1 MKNTRYK
8 KLLSVVI
15 ALLMLTSCATNATN
29 ATNTESDIAAEN
41 ISVTNTE
48 PESTDSETDGEYYPE
63 AKYSDFDLNT
73 SVSDSAVYVTL
84 SGSQAETTG
93 ELEVGDGYI
102 KIENGGDYVLSGDYS
117 GQIIVESE
125 ENVHLILSGVTIYN
139 AMAPIYVKSAKNVC
153 ITLATGT
160 VNTISDS
167 SEYTYEDGEDEP
179 AAAVYSKDDLTINGD
194 GELIVNANYDK
205 GIHSKDDLK
214 IISGKITVNSVGDA
228 IKGKDCLLIKDG
240 EITIT
245 TGVDG
250 LKSNNNT
257 NEEKGYVII
266 EGGKINISAGDDAV
280 HAESWLIVYG
290 GEINITE
297 GYEGLE
303 GKKVEIY
310 GGGINIVSSD
320 DSINAASGSSGDT
333 DFTIPDRDFNFSNFN
348 SEDGQTPPEMS
359 DSDNTDG
366 TRPEMPSGDFTPG
379 DGQTPPEM
387 PNGDNTDGTRPEMP
401 SGDFTPGDGQTP
413 PEMPD
418 SDSTGDDSTSSGF
431 GKGGFGG
438 FGGFGG
444 GGNGGFNEP
453 AEDGVYIKIFGG
465 NITLSGGNDV
475 LDSNGT
481 LEITGGTITVNN
493 PNMVVYGEPDC
504 IIDVNGTAIVS
515 GGTFIAY
522 SRGATSAS
530 QAFTVPYITSSVTES
545 GASVTVKDASGQTVI
560 EIASAEKCSTLYIA
574 SDMLTSVETYTVTV
588 GSTTTEVTAQ

>member
-8 KLLSVVI
+8 KLLSVVMI
-15 ALLMLTSCATNATN
+15 VLMLTSCATN
-29 ATNTESDIAAEN
+29 ATNTESDIAAEQN
-41 ISVTNTE
+41 NTAE
-48 PESTDSETDGEYYPE
+48 STSTINPETESTDSETDGEYYPE

-73 SVSDSAVYVTL
+73 SVSDSAVYVTF

-102 KIENGGDYVLSGDYS
+102 KIENGGDYVLRGDYS
-117 GQIIVESE
+117 GQIVVESE
-125 ENVHLILSGVTIYN
+125 ENVHLILSGVTVYN
-139 AMAPIYVKSAKNVC
+139 PMSPIYVKSAKNVC
-153 ITLATGT
+153 ITLVTGT
-160 VNTISDS
+160 VNTISDN
-167 SEYTYEDGEDEP
+167 SEYTYEDGENEP
-179 AAAVYSKDDLTINGD
+179 AAAVYSKADLTINGD

-214 IISGKITVNSVGDA
+214 IISGKIEVNSVGDA

-250 LKSNNNT
+250 LKSNNDS

-297 GYEGLE
+297 CCEGLE

-333 DFTIPDRDFNFSNFN
+333 DFTIPDRDFNFSKFN
-348 SEDGQTPPEMS
+348 SGDGQTPPEMS

-387 PNGDNTDGTRPEMP
+387 P
-401 SGDFTPGDGQTP
+401 
-413 PEMPD
+413 D
-418 SDSTGDDSTSSGF
+418 SDSTDDDSTSSGF

-504 IIDVNGTAIVS
+504 IIDVNGTATVS

-560 EIASAEKCSTLYIA
+560 EIPGAEKCSTLYIA
-574 SDMLTSVETYTVTV
+574 SDMLTSGETYTVTI

>member
-29 ATNTESDIAAEN
+29 TESDIAAEQN
-41 ISVTNTE
+41 NTA
-48 PESTDSETDGEYYPE
+48 ESTSTINPETETTDGEYYPE

-153 ITLATGT
+153 ITLVTGT
-160 VNTISDS
+160 VNTISDN
-167 SEYTYEDGEDEP
+167 SEYTYEDGENEP
-179 AAAVYSKDDLTINGD
+179 AAAVYSKADLTINGD

-214 IISGKITVNSVGDA
+214 LISGKIEVNSVGDA

-250 LKSNNNT
+250 LKSNNDS

-266 EGGKINISAGDDAV
+266 EGGKIKISAGDDAV

-297 GYEGLE
+297 CYEGLE

-310 GGGINIVSSD
+310 GGDINIVSSD

-333 DFTIPDRDFNFSNFN
+333 DFTIPDKDFNFSNFN

-366 TRPEMPSGDFTPG
+366 TRPEMPSGDFTTG
-379 DGQTPPEM
+379 DGQTPPDK
-387 PNGDNTDGTRPEMP
+387 PA
-401 SGDFTPGDGQTP
+401 GDG
-413 PEMPD
+413 
-418 SDSTGDDSTSSGF
+418 TGDDSTSSGF

-444 GGNGGFNEP
+444 GGNGGFNEH

-504 IIDVNGTAIVS
+504 IIDVNGTATVS

-522 SRGATSAS
+522 YRGATSAS

-545 GASVTVKDASGQTVI
+545 GVSVTVKDSSGQTVI

-574 SDMLTSVETYTVTV
+574 SDKLTSGETYTVTV

>member
-29 ATNTESDIAAEN
+29 TESDIAAEQN
-41 ISVTNTE
+41 NTA
-48 PESTDSETDGEYYPE
+48 ESTSTINPETETTDGEYYPE

-297 GYEGLE
+297 CYEGLE

-310 GGGINIVSSD
+310 GGDINIVSSD

-333 DFTIPDRDFNFSNFN
+333 DFTIPDKDFNFSNFN

-359 DSDNTDG
+359 DSDNTD
-366 TRPEMPSGDFTPG
+366 
-379 DGQTPPEM
+379 
-387 PNGDNTDGTRPEMP
+387 
-401 SGDFTPGDGQTP
+401 
-413 PEMPD
+413 
-418 SDSTGDDSTSSGF
+418 
-431 GKGGFGG
+431 
-438 FGGFGG
+438 
-444 GGNGGFNEP
+444 
-453 AEDGVYIKIFGG
+453 
-465 NITLSGGNDV
+465 
-475 LDSNGT
+475 
-481 LEITGGTITVNN
+481 
-493 PNMVVYGEPDC
+493 C
-504 IIDVNGTAIVS
+504 IIDVNGTATVS

-574 SDMLTSVETYTVTV
+574 SDMLTSGETYTVTI

>member
-8 KLLSVVI
+8 KLLSVVMI
-15 ALLMLTSCATNATN
+15 VLMLASCATNAAN
-29 ATNTESDIAAEN
+29 ATNTESDIAAEQN
-41 ISVTNTE
+41 NTA
-48 PESTDSETDGEYYPE
+48 ESTSTINPETETTDGEYYPK

-73 SVSDSAVYVTL
+73 SVSDSAVYVTF

-102 KIENGGDYVLSGDYS
+102 KIENGGDYVLRGDYS

-125 ENVHLILSGVTIYN
+125 ENVHLILSGVTVYN
-139 AMAPIYVKSAKNVC
+139 PMSPIYVKSAKNVC

-167 SEYTYEDGEDEP
+167 SEYAYEDGEDEP
-179 AAAVYSKDDLTINGD
+179 AAAVYSKADLTINGD
-194 GELIVNANYDK
+194 GELTVNANYDK

-250 LKSNNNT
+250 LKSNNDS

-297 GYEGLE
+297 CCEGLE

-310 GGGINIVSSD
+310 GGDINIVSSD

-333 DFTIPDRDFNFSNFN
+333 DFTIPDRDFDFSNFN
-348 SEDGQTPPEMS
+348 S
-359 DSDNTDG
+359 
-366 TRPEMPSGDFTPG
+366 G
-379 DGQTPPEM
+379 DGQTPPTKPDGE
-387 PNGDNTDGTRPEMP
+387 NTDGTRPEMP

-418 SDSTGDDSTSSGF
+418 SDSTDDDSTSSGF

-438 FGGFGG
+438 FG

-574 SDMLTSVETYTVTV
+574 SDNLTSGETYTVTI

>member
-15 ALLMLTSCATNATN
+15 ALLILTSCATNATN
-29 ATNTESDIAAEN
+29 ATNTESDIAAEQN
-41 ISVTNTE
+41 NTAE
-48 PESTDSETDGEYYPE
+48 STSAINPETESTDSETDGEYYPE

-125 ENVHLILSGVTIYN
+125 ENVHLILSGVTVYN
-139 AMAPIYVKSAKNVC
+139 PMSPIYVKSAKNVC

-179 AAAVYSKDDLTINGD
+179 AAAVYSKADLTINGD

-214 IISGKITVNSVGDA
+214 IISGKIEVNSVGDA

-250 LKSNNNT
+250 LKSNNDS

-297 GYEGLE
+297 CYEGLE

-310 GGGINIVSSD
+310 GGDINIVSSD

-366 TRPEMPSGDFTPG
+366 TRPEMPSGDFTTG
-379 DGQTPPEM
+379 DGQTPPDK
-387 PNGDNTDGTRPEMP
+387 PA
-401 SGDFTPGDGQTP
+401 GDG
-413 PEMPD
+413 
-418 SDSTGDDSTSSGF
+418 TGDDSTSSGF

-438 FGGFGG
+438 FGGFG

-504 IIDVNGTAIVS
+504 IIDVNGTATVS

-545 GASVTVKDASGQTVI
+545 GASVTVKDASGRTVI
-560 EIASAEKCSTLYIA
+560 EIPGAEKCSTLYIA
-574 SDMLTSVETYTVTV
+574 SDMLTSGETYTVTI

>member
-29 ATNTESDIAAEN
+29 ATNTESDIAAEQN
-41 ISVTNTE
+41 NTA
-48 PESTDSETDGEYYPE
+48 ESTSTINPETETTDGEYYPE

-73 SVSDSAVYVTL
+73 SVSDSAVYVTF

-153 ITLATGT
+153 ITLVTGT
-160 VNTISDS
+160 VNTISDN
-167 SEYTYEDGEDEP
+167 SEYTYEDGENEP
-179 AAAVYSKDDLTINGD
+179 AAAVYSKADLTINGD

-250 LKSNNNT
+250 LKSNNDS

-266 EGGKINISAGDDAV
+266 EGGKIKISAGDDAV

-297 GYEGLE
+297 CYEGLE

-310 GGGINIVSSD
+310 GGDINIVSSD
-320 DSINAASGSSGDT
+320 DSINAAFGSSGDT
-333 DFTIPDRDFNFSNFN
+333 DFTIPDRDFDFSNFN
-348 SEDGQTPPEMS
+348 SEDGQTPPEMP

-379 DGQTPPEM
+379 DGQTPPDK
-387 PNGDNTDGTRPEMP
+387 PA
-401 SGDFTPGDGQTP
+401 GDG
-413 PEMPD
+413 
-418 SDSTGDDSTSSGF
+418 TGDDSTSSGF

-504 IIDVNGTAIVS
+504 IIDVNGTATVS

-574 SDMLTSVETYTVTV
+574 SDMLTSGETYTVTV

>member
-29 ATNTESDIAAEN
+29 ATNTESDIAVEN

-348 SEDGQTPPEMS
+348 SEDGQTPPEMP

-413 PEMPD
+413 PDKPAGD
-418 SDSTGDDSTSSGF
+418 GTGDDSTSSGF

-465 NITLSGGNDV
+465 ILH
-475 LDSNGT
+475 
-481 LEITGGTITVNN
+481 
-493 PNMVVYGEPDC
+493 
-504 IIDVNGTAIVS
+504 
-515 GGTFIAY
+515 
-522 SRGATSAS
+522 SA
-530 QAFTVPYITSSVTES
+530 
-545 GASVTVKDASGQTVI
+545 
-560 EIASAEKCSTLYIA
+560 
-574 SDMLTSVETYTVTV
+574 VETTSLTQ
-588 GSTTTEVTAQ
+588 TELLKSPAAL

>member
-29 ATNTESDIAAEN
+29 TESDIAAEQN
-41 ISVTNTE
+41 NTA
-48 PESTDSETDGEYYPE
+48 ESTSTINPETETTDGEYYPE

-153 ITLATGT
+153 ITLVTGT
-160 VNTISDS
+160 VNTISDN
-167 SEYTYEDGEDEP
+167 SEYTYEDGENEP
-179 AAAVYSKDDLTINGD
+179 AAAVYSKADLTINGD

-250 LKSNNNT
+250 LKSNNDS

-266 EGGKINISAGDDAV
+266 EGGKIKISAGDDAV

-297 GYEGLE
+297 CYEGLE

-310 GGGINIVSSD
+310 GGDINIVSSD

-366 TRPEMPSGDFTPG
+366 TRPEMPSGDFTTG
-379 DGQTPPEM
+379 DGQTPPDK
-387 PNGDNTDGTRPEMP
+387 PA
-401 SGDFTPGDGQTP
+401 GDG
-413 PEMPD
+413 
-418 SDSTGDDSTSSGF
+418 TGDDSTSSGF
-431 GKGGFGG
+431 GKGGFCG

-444 GGNGGFNEP
+444 GGNGGFNEH

-504 IIDVNGTAIVS
+504 IIDVNGTATVS

-530 QAFTVPYITSSVTES
+530 QTFTVPYITSSVTES
-545 GASVTVKDASGQTVI
+545 GVSVTVKDSSGQTVI

-574 SDMLTSVETYTVTV
+574 SDKLTSGETYTVTV

>member
-29 ATNTESDIAAEN
+29 TESDIAAEQN
-41 ISVTNTE
+41 NTA
-48 PESTDSETDGEYYPE
+48 ESTSTINPETETTDGEYYPE

-250 LKSNNNT
+250 LKSNNDS

-297 GYEGLE
+297 CCEGLE

-310 GGGINIVSSD
+310 GGDINIVSSD
-320 DSINAASGSSGDT
+320 DSINAAFGSSGDT

-366 TRPEMPSGDFTPG
+366 TRPEMPSENSTFG
-379 DGQTPPEM
+379 DGQTPP
-387 PNGDNTDGTRPEMP
+387 DK
-401 SGDFTPGDGQTP
+401 
-413 PEMPD
+413 PD

-438 FGGFGG
+438 FGGFG

-504 IIDVNGTAIVS
+504 IIDVNGTATVS

-545 GASVTVKDASGQTVI
+545 GASVTVKDSSGQTVI

-574 SDMLTSVETYTVTV
+574 SDKLTSGETYTVTV

>member
-8 KLLSVVI
+8 KLLSVVMI
-15 ALLMLTSCATNATN
+15 VLMLTSCATN
-29 ATNTESDIAAEN
+29 ATNTESDIAAEQN
-41 ISVTNTE
+41 NTAE
-48 PESTDSETDGEYYPE
+48 STSTINPETESTDSETDGEYYPE

-73 SVSDSAVYVTL
+73 SVSDSAVYVTF

-125 ENVHLILSGVTIYN
+125 ENVHLILSGVTVYN
-139 AMAPIYVKSAKNVC
+139 PMAPIYVKSAKNVC
-153 ITLATGT
+153 ITLVTGT

-250 LKSNNNT
+250 LKSNNDS

-297 GYEGLE
+297 CCEGLE

-310 GGGINIVSSD
+310 GGDINIVSSD

-387 PNGDNTDGTRPEMP
+387 PDSDNT
-401 SGDFTPGDGQTP
+401 
-413 PEMPD
+413 
-418 SDSTGDDSTSSGF
+418 DDSTSSGF

-438 FGGFGG
+438 FGG
-444 GGNGGFNEP
+444 GNGGFNEH

-530 QAFTVPYITSSVTES
+530 QVFTVPYITSSVTES

-574 SDMLTSVETYTVTV
+574 SDKLTSGETYTVTV

>member
-125 ENVHLILSGVTIYN
+125 ENVHLILSGVTVYN
-139 AMAPIYVKSAKNVC
+139 PMSSIYVKSAKNVC

-160 VNTISDS
+160 VNTISDN

-179 AAAVYSKDDLTINGD
+179 AAAVYSKADLTINGD

-266 EGGKINISAGDDAV
+266 EGGKIKISAGDDAV
-280 HAESWLIVYG
+280 HAESWLIVYD

-297 GYEGLE
+297 CYEGLE

-310 GGGINIVSSD
+310 GGDINIVSSD

-333 DFTIPDRDFNFSNFN
+333 DFTIPDRDFDFSNFN
-348 SEDGQTPPEMS
+348 SEDGQTPPTKPDGE
-359 DSDNTDG
+359 NTDG
-366 TRPEMPSGDFTPG
+366 TRPEMPSGDFTQG
-379 DGQTPPEM
+379 NE
-387 PNGDNTDGTRPEMP
+387 
-401 SGDFTPGDGQTP
+401 QTP

-418 SDSTGDDSTSSGF
+418 SDNTDDSTSSGF

-438 FGGFGG
+438 FGGFG

-481 LEITGGTITVNN
+481 LEITGGIITVNN

-504 IIDVNGTAIVS
+504 IIDVNGTATVS

-522 SRGATSAS
+522 SSGASSAS
-530 QAFTVPYITSSVTES
+530 QVFTVPSITSSVTES
-545 GASVTVKDASGQTVI
+545 GASVTVKDASGRTVI
-560 EIASAEKCSTLYIA
+560 EIPGAEKCSTLYIA
-574 SDMLTSVETYTVTV
+574 SDMLTSGETYTVTI

>member
-29 ATNTESDIAAEN
+29 TESDIAAEQN
-41 ISVTNTE
+41 NTA
-48 PESTDSETDGEYYPE
+48 ESTSTINPETETTDGEYYPE

-153 ITLATGT
+153 ITLVTGT
-160 VNTISDS
+160 VNTISDN
-167 SEYTYEDGEDEP
+167 SEYTYEDGENEP
-179 AAAVYSKDDLTINGD
+179 AAAVYSKADLTINGD

-250 LKSNNNT
+250 LKSNNDS

-266 EGGKINISAGDDAV
+266 EGGKIKISAGDDAV

-297 GYEGLE
+297 CYEGLE

-310 GGGINIVSSD
+310 GGDINIVSSD

-348 SEDGQTPPEMS
+348 LEDGQTPPEMS

-366 TRPEMPSGDFTPG
+366 TRPEMPSGDFTTG
-379 DGQTPPEM
+379 DGQTPPDK
-387 PNGDNTDGTRPEMP
+387 PA
-401 SGDFTPGDGQTP
+401 GDG
-413 PEMPD
+413 
-418 SDSTGDDSTSSGF
+418 TGDDSTSSGF

-444 GGNGGFNEP
+444 GGNGGFNEH

-504 IIDVNGTAIVS
+504 IIDVNGTATVS

-574 SDMLTSVETYTVTV
+574 SDKLTSGETYTVTV

>member
-29 ATNTESDIAAEN
+29 TESDIAAEQN
-41 ISVTNTE
+41 NTA
-48 PESTDSETDGEYYPE
+48 ESTSTINPETETTDGEYYPE

-153 ITLATGT
+153 ITLVTGT
-160 VNTISDS
+160 VNTISDN
-167 SEYTYEDGEDEP
+167 SEYTYEDGENEP
-179 AAAVYSKDDLTINGD
+179 AAAVYSKADLTINGD

-250 LKSNNNT
+250 LKSNNDS

-266 EGGKINISAGDDAV
+266 EGGKIKISAGDDAV

-297 GYEGLE
+297 CYEGLE

-310 GGGINIVSSD
+310 GGDINIVSSD

-333 DFTIPDRDFNFSNFN
+333 DFTIPDKDFNFSNFN

-366 TRPEMPSGDFTPG
+366 TRPEMPSGDFTTG
-379 DGQTPPEM
+379 DGQTPPDK
-387 PNGDNTDGTRPEMP
+387 PA
-401 SGDFTPGDGQTP
+401 GDG
-413 PEMPD
+413 
-418 SDSTGDDSTSSGF
+418 TGDDSTSSGF

-444 GGNGGFNEP
+444 GGNGGFNEH

-504 IIDVNGTAIVS
+504 IIDVNGTATVS

-522 SRGATSAS
+522 SRGASSAS
-530 QAFTVPYITSSVTES
+530 LAFTVPSITSSVTES

-574 SDMLTSVETYTVTV
+574 SDKLTSGETYTVTV

>member
-29 ATNTESDIAAEN
+29 TESDIAAEQN
-41 ISVTNTE
+41 NTA
-48 PESTDSETDGEYYPE
+48 ESTSTINPETETTDGEYYPE

-153 ITLATGT
+153 ITLVTGT
-160 VNTISDS
+160 VNTISDN
-167 SEYTYEDGEDEP
+167 SEYTYEDGENEP
-179 AAAVYSKDDLTINGD
+179 AAAVYSKADLTINGD

-250 LKSNNNT
+250 LKSNNDS

-266 EGGKINISAGDDAV
+266 EGGKIKISAGDDAV

-297 GYEGLE
+297 CYEGLE

-310 GGGINIVSSD
+310 GGDINIVSSD

-366 TRPEMPSGDFTPG
+366 TRPEMPSGDFTTG
-379 DGQTPPEM
+379 DGQTPPDK
-387 PNGDNTDGTRPEMP
+387 PA
-401 SGDFTPGDGQTP
+401 GDG
-413 PEMPD
+413 
-418 SDSTGDDSTSSGF
+418 TGDDSTSSGF

-444 GGNGGFNEP
+444 GGNGGFNEH

-504 IIDVNGTAIVS
+504 IIDVNGTATVS

-545 GASVTVKDASGQTVI
+545 GVSVTVKDSSGQTVI

-574 SDMLTSVETYTVTV
+574 SDKLTSGETYTVTV

>member
-29 ATNTESDIAAEN
+29 ATNTESDIAAEQN
-41 ISVTNTE
+41 NTA
-48 PESTDSETDGEYYPE
+48 ESTSAINPETETTDGEYYPE

-125 ENVHLILSGVTIYN
+125 ENVHLILSGVTVYN

-160 VNTISDS
+160 VNTISDN
-167 SEYTYEDGEDEP
+167 SEYTYEDGENEP
-179 AAAVYSKDDLTINGD
+179 AAAVYSKADLTINGD
-194 GELIVNANYDK
+194 GELTVNANYDK

-250 LKSNNNT
+250 LKSNNDS

-280 HAESWLIVYG
+280 YAESWLIVYG

-297 GYEGLE
+297 CYEGLE

-366 TRPEMPSGDFTPG
+366 TRPEMPSGDFTTG
-379 DGQTPPEM
+379 DGQTPPDK
-387 PNGDNTDGTRPEMP
+387 PA
-401 SGDFTPGDGQTP
+401 GDG
-413 PEMPD
+413 
-418 SDSTGDDSTSSGF
+418 TGDDSTSSGF

-444 GGNGGFNEP
+444 GGNGGFNEH

>member
-8 KLLSVVI
+8 KLLSVVMI
-15 ALLMLTSCATNATN
+15 VLMLTSCATNATN
-29 ATNTESDIAAEN
+29 ATNTESDIVAEN

-73 SVSDSAVYVTL
+73 SVSDSAVYVTF

-250 LKSNNNT
+250 LKSNNDS

-297 GYEGLE
+297 CCEGLE

-310 GGGINIVSSD
+310 GGDINIVSSD

-359 DSDNTDG
+359 DSDNTD
-366 TRPEMPSGDFTPG
+366 
-379 DGQTPPEM
+379 
-387 PNGDNTDGTRPEMP
+387 
-401 SGDFTPGDGQTP
+401 
-413 PEMPD
+413 
-418 SDSTGDDSTSSGF
+418 
-431 GKGGFGG
+431 
-438 FGGFGG
+438 
-444 GGNGGFNEP
+444 
-453 AEDGVYIKIFGG
+453 
-465 NITLSGGNDV
+465 
-475 LDSNGT
+475 
-481 LEITGGTITVNN
+481 
-493 PNMVVYGEPDC
+493 C
-504 IIDVNGTAIVS
+504 IIDVNGTATVS

-530 QAFTVPYITSSVTES
+530 QAFTIPYITSSVTES

-574 SDMLTSVETYTVTV
+574 SDNLTSGETYTVTV
-588 GSTTTEVTAQ
+588 GSTTTEVTAQLT

>member
-8 KLLSVVI
+8 KLLSVVMI
-15 ALLMLTSCATNATN
+15 ALLLTSCETN

-73 SVSDSAVYVTL
+73 SVSDSAVYVTF

-125 ENVHLILSGVTIYN
+125 ENVHLILSGVTVYN
-139 AMAPIYVKSAKNVC
+139 PMSPIYVKSAKNVC

-179 AAAVYSKDDLTINGD
+179 AAAVYSKADLTINGD
-194 GELIVNANYDK
+194 GELTVNANYDK

-214 IISGKITVNSVGDA
+214 LISGKIEVNSVGDA

-240 EITIT
+240 EINIT

-250 LKSNNNT
+250 LKSNNDT

-266 EGGKINISAGDDAV
+266 EGGKIKISAGDDAV

-297 GYEGLE
+297 CCEGLE
-303 GKKVEIY
+303 CKKVEIY
-310 GGGINIVSSD
+310 GGDINIVSSD

-333 DFTIPDRDFNFSNFN
+333 DFTIPDRDFSQRY
-348 SEDGQTPPEMS
+348 GQTPPEKPNNDNS
-359 DSDNTDG
+359 DGKKPD
-366 TRPEMPSGDFTPG
+366 MPSGDFTQG
-379 DGQTPPEM
+379 NGQTPPDK
-387 PNGDNTDGTRPEMP
+387 PA
-401 SGDFTPGDGQTP
+401 GDG
-413 PEMPD
+413 
-418 SDSTGDDSTSSGF
+418 TGDDSTSSGF

-438 FGGFGG
+438 FGGFGR
-444 GGNGGFNEP
+444 GGFNEP

-465 NITLSGGNDV
+465 NIILSGGNDV

-493 PNMVVYGEPDC
+493 PNIVVYGEPDC

-515 GGTFIAY
+515 SGTFIAY
-522 SRGATSAS
+522 SSGASSAS
-530 QAFTVPYITSSVTES
+530 LAFTVPSITSSVTES

-560 EIASAEKCSTLYIA
+560 EIPSAEKCSTLYIA
-574 SDMLTSVETYTVTV
+574 SDKLTSGETYTVKI